1 MQLLK
6 KPRFLTGLLVFIITF
21 IVFIFSVERTGSL
34 WDCGE
39 FILGAYKMEVVHPP
53 GAALFMLIGRMFAG
67 VASVVSDNPSDIAF
81 GVNLM
86 SGMLASFTAVFA
98 AWITM
103 IFGKLALVGRDAEV
117 DQGGQYALMGAGLV
131 AGLATAFSSSIWF
144 SAVEGEVYAM
154 STCFTA
160 LTFWTAS
167 KWYEMD
173 DNQDADRWLILSL
186 FCGALSIGVHLL
198 SLLTYPSIALLY
210 YYKKYKTHSLTGVGL
225 SLLAG
230 VLAVGMLQKVIIV
243 GIPTLWKNMEL
254 FTVNSLGLPF
264 HSGIIPTIII
274 IFGVGY
280 LLLRYANK
288 KGYYAMHLFTIAALL
303 SVIGFSTIGVIVV
316 RANADT
322 PVNMNVPSDAMR
334 LLPYL
339 NREQYGERA
348 LLKGPHYNAS
358 PIDYNVE
365 ERYGR
370 VGDRYEIVDEKFE
383 VKYNPRD
390 MILFP
395 RIGHNDQNRI
405 ALHNMWRRQL
415 MSDTKG
421 DPSMAYNLKFMLK
434 YQMGWMYMRYFMWN
448 FVGRQNGD
456 QGYFPWDLRT
466 GHWQSGVK
474 FFDEAKLYNM
484 DQLPDT
490 MKNDESNNT
499 YYFLPLIFG
508 ILGLVFH
515 FFGDRKDFFVLLV
528 LFAITGLGIII
539 YSNQPPNEP
548 RERDYVLVGSFMTFC
563 IWIGMGVLAI
573 YDMLRQKLAEKPQL
587 GAALATII
595 VLSAPVIMGF
605 QNYDDHSRKGH
616 YGSRDYASNFLNSV
630 EENAIIFTYGDN
642 DTYPLWY
649 AQEVEGIRTDVRVVN
664 LSLIQVDWYINK
676 LRNKVNDSPPINL
689 TMSPESIRGNL
700 RNQITFPMPEM
711 NIQERPMELSA
722 ALRTIN
728 DPRSMTQGG
737 AFIPTRQFFIA
748 VDSNKVVN
756 NPLFDLPDDKSLDK
770 YIPINFPKSKR
781 SLIKDELAVMDIISS
796 NFYDRP
802 IYFAV
807 TCEPSK
813 LLGLNDNTQLEG
825 LALRIVPWETP
836 SDSELGIYGNGMV
849 DVEKCYENIMTKW
862 KWGNFDKFD
871 TYINDSYNPEIN
883 AMKMAMIRTASK
895 LIEKGDTQRAME
907 VANKNFEV
915 FPHFNFAYDNATIN
929 FINILIRGKDFENA
943 KKQMR
948 ILAEETRQWLDF
960 YSSLDNDDL
969 MSFESDMSSSLEAVR
984 IISLLSQ
991 RVEDPAFAQEMN
1003 ELLSAY
1009 NIQNMPN

>member
-1 MQLLK
+1 
-6 KPRFLTGLLVFIITF
+6 
-21 IVFIFSVERTGSL
+21 
-34 WDCGE
+34 
-39 FILGAYKMEVVHPP
+39 
-53 GAALFMLIGRMFAG
+53 
-67 VASVVSDNPSDIAF
+67 
-81 GVNLM
+81 
-86 SGMLASFTAVFA
+86 
-98 AWITM
+98 
-103 IFGKLALVGRDAEV
+103 
-117 DQGGQYALMGAGLV
+117 
-131 AGLATAFSSSIWF
+131 
-144 SAVEGEVYAM
+144 
-154 STCFTA
+154 
-160 LTFWTAS
+160 
-167 KWYEMD
+167 
-173 DNQDADRWLILSL
+173 
-186 FCGALSIGVHLL
+186 
-198 SLLTYPSIALLY
+198 
-210 YYKKYKTHSLTGVGL
+210 
-225 SLLAG
+225 
-230 VLAVGMLQKVIIV
+230 
-243 GIPTLWKNMEL
+243 MEL

-264 HSGIIPTIII
+264 HSGLIPTLLL
-274 IFGVGY
+274 IFGPGY
-280 LLLRYANK
+280 LILRYANK
-288 KGYYAMHLFTIAALL
+288 KGYYALHLFTIAALL

-339 NREQYGERA
+339 NREQYGERP

-358 PIDYNVE
+358 PINYDVE

-415 MSDTKG
+415 MDDTKG
-421 DPSMAYNLKFMLK
+421 DPSMGYNLKFMLK

-515 FFGDRKDFFVLLV
+515 FFGDRKDFFVLLT
-528 LFAITGLGIII
+528 LFAITGIGIII

-573 YDMLRQKLAEKPQL
+573 YDMLRQKMADKPNI

-595 VLSAPVIMGF
+595 VLSAPVVMGF
-605 QNYDDHSRKGH
+605 QNYDDHSRMGH

-630 EENAIIFTYGDN
+630 DENAIIFTYGDN

-676 LRNKVNDSPPINL
+676 LRNKVNDSPPIKL
-689 TMSPESIRGNL
+689 TMDPESIRGNL
-700 RNQITFPMPEM
+700 RNQITFPMKEM
-711 NIQERPMELSA
+711 NIQERPMEMAS
-722 ALRTIN
+722 ALRFIN
-728 DPRSMTQGG
+728 SPQSMTQGG
-737 AFIPTRQFFIA
+737 AFIPTRKFFIS
-748 VDSNKVVN
+748 VDSNRISN
-756 NPLFDLPDDKSLDK
+756 SPLFDVPSGKNIDT
-770 YIPINFPKSKR
+770 YIPVTFPQSKR
-781 SLIKDELAVMDIISS
+781 SLIKDEVAVLDIISS

-813 LLGLNDNTQLEG
+813 LMGLNDNTQLEG

-836 SDSELGIYGNGMV
+836 SDSDLGIYGNGMV
-849 DVEKCYENIMTKW
+849 DVEKCYDNIMNKW

-883 AMKMAMIRTASK
+883 AMKMAMVRTA
-895 LIEKGDTQRAME
+895 
-907 VANKNFEV
+907 
-915 FPHFNFAYDNATIN
+915 
-929 FINILIRGKDFENA
+929 
-943 KKQMR
+943 
-948 ILAEETRQWLDF
+948 RQT
-960 YSSLDNDDL
+960 Y
-969 MSFESDMSSSLEAVR
+969 
-984 IISLLSQ
+984 
-991 RVEDPAFAQEMN
+991 
-1003 ELLSAY
+1003 
-1009 NIQNMPN
+1009 

>member
-1 MQLLK
+1 MQSLK
-6 KPRFLTGLLVFIITF
+6 KTKYLTGGLIFLITF

-53 GAALFMLIGRMFAG
+53 GAALFMLIGRLFAG
-67 VASVVSDNPSDIAF
+67 TASLVSDNPSNIAF

-86 SGMLASFTAVFA
+86 SGMLAAFTAVFTG
-98 AWITM
+98 WTTM
-103 IFGKLALVGRDAEV
+103 IFGKIALFGRDEEPDASGNLALG
-117 DQGGQYALMGAGLV
+117 GAGLV

-154 STCFTA
+154 STFFTA
-160 LTFWTAS
+160 LTFWAATR
-167 KWYEMD
+167 WYERED
-173 DNQDADRWLILSL
+173 SQDSDRWLLFSL

-210 YYKKYKTHSLTGVGL
+210 YFKKYKNHNLIGIGVSLVLGFIAV
-225 SLLAG
+225 G
-230 VLAVGMLQKVIIV
+230 VLQKLIIV

-254 FTVNSLGLPF
+254 FMVNSLGMPF
-264 HSGIIPTIII
+264 HSGLIPTILII
-274 IFGVGY
+274 AGASY
-280 LLLRYANK
+280 LLLRFANK
-288 KGYYAMHLFTIAALL
+288 RGYHAMHLFTIAAML
-303 SVIGFSTIGVIVV
+303 SVIGFSVIGVIVV

-339 NREQYGERA
+339 NREQYGERP

-358 PIDYNVE
+358 PSGYQIE

-370 VGDRYEIVDEKFE
+370 VGDRYEIVDEKFDVE
-383 VKYNPRD
+383 YNPRD

-395 RIGHNDQNRI
+395 RIGHNDQNRVM
-405 ALHNMWRRQL
+405 LHNIWRGQL
-415 MSDTKG
+415 MG
-421 DPSMAYNLKFMLK
+421 DNNGKPSMAYNLKFMIN

-448 FVGRQNGD
+448 FVGKQNGD
-456 QGYFPWDLRT
+456 QGYFPWDLRS
-466 GHWQSGVK
+466 GHWKSGIK

-484 DQLPDT
+484 DEMPDT
-490 MKNDESNNT
+490 MKNDMSNNS

-515 FFGDRKDFFVLLV
+515 FFGNKKDFFVLLV
-528 LFAITGLGIII
+528 LFAITGIGIII

-563 IWIGMGVLAI
+563 MWMGMGVLAI
-573 YDMLRQKLAEKPQL
+573 YDMLRQKMVGKTMA
-587 GAALATII
+587 GAAIASVI
-595 VLSAPVIMGF
+595 VLSAPIIMGF

-616 YGSRDYASNFLNSV
+616 YASRDYASNFLNSV
-630 EENAIIFTYGDN
+630 DKDAIIFTYGDN

-676 LRNKVNDSPPINL
+676 LRSKVNDSPPIKL

-700 RNQITFPMPEM
+700 RNQVSFPYPEM
-711 NIQERPMELSA
+711 NIQERPMELST
-722 ALRTIN
+722 ALSTIN
-728 DPRSMTQGG
+728 DPRSLVQGN
-737 AFIPTRQFFIA
+737 AFIPTRKFFIG
-748 VDSNKVVN
+748 VDSNRVMN
-756 NPLFDLPDDKSLDK
+756 NPIFDIPPGEKIDT
-770 YIPINFPKSKR
+770 YIPITFPESKR
-781 SLIKDELAVMDIISS
+781 SLIKDELAVMDVISS

-813 LLGLNDNTQLEG
+813 LLGLGDNTQLEG
-825 LALRIVPWETP
+825 LALRVVPIETP
-836 SDSELGIYGNGMV
+836 SNTELGIYGSGRI
-849 DVEKCYENIMTKW
+849 DEERSYTNIMTKW
-862 KWGNFDKFD
+862 AWGNFDKFD
-871 TYINDSYNPEIN
+871 TYINDSYKPEIN
-883 AMKMAMIRTASK
+883 AMKMAMLRTANA
-895 LIEKGDTQRAME
+895 LMEKGDTQRALE
-907 VANKNFEV
+907 VVNKQFEV
-915 FPHFNFAYDNATIN
+915 FPHFNFAYDNGAIN
-929 FINILIRGKDFENA
+929 FINILIRGGDFENA
-943 KKQMR
+943 KKHMR
-948 ILAEETRQWLDF
+948 ILAEESRQWLNF

-969 MSFESDMSSSLEAVR
+969 MSFENDMKESLDAVR
-984 IISLLSQ
+984 IIQILAT
-991 RVEDPAFAQEMN
+991 RVEDPSFVEEMKN
-1003 ELLSAY
+1003 LLADYSMQGA
-1009 NIQNMPN
+1009 PN